1 MPLLGHAAGS
11 AWRHGMHA
19 AHNLAAAAWLGT
31 LGVITIAAWQSSAR
45 SSLERLVRGFSP
57 IALTSAGM
65 VFASGAVAA
74 WVYVGSWSSLWAT
87 SYGRVLIAKLTVV
100 AVVMACGGINWRE
113 VRGGRVPKRAL
124 MTIEW
129 LAALLVVGFTGVLTE
144 TEHP

>member
-1 MPLLGHAAGS
+1 
-11 AWRHGMHA
+11 
-19 AHNLAAAAWLGT
+19 
-31 LGVITIAAWQSSAR
+31 
-45 SSLERLVRGFSP
+45 
-57 IALTSAGM
+57 
-65 VFASGAVAA
+65 
-74 WVYVGSWSSLWAT
+74 
-87 SYGRVLIAKLTVV
+87 VLIAKLTVV